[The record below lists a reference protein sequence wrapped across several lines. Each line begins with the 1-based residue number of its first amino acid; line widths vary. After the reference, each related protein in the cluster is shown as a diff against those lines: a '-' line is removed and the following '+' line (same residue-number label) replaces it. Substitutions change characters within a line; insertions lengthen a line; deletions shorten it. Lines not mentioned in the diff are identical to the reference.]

1 MRARLPTFMNA
12 QVFFKMKQERL
23 ILYTFSHFY
32 NRIEIFVDRQL
43 CRKLPLLL
51 SLLKLTRRKIKE
63 YYYNHFQKKLFT
75 IKN

>member
-23 ILYTFSHFY
+23 ILYSFSHFY
-32 NRIEIFVDRQL
+32 NCIESFVDRHL

-51 SLLKLTRRKIKE
+51 PLLEILDSREKLV
-63 YYYNHFQKKLFT
+63 
-75 IKN
+75 